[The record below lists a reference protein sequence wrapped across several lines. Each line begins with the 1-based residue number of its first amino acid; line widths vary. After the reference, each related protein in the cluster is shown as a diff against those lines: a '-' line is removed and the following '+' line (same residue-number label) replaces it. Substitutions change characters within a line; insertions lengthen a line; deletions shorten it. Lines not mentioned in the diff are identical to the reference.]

1 VVIRQQIVLEPLSHM
16 QDFWKKH
23 HFEKVLTEDQSPT
36 LRWLA
41 SDNQETMH
49 HRGGAYSETQQ
60 IYGEPLR
67 EILAAGGRSAISV
80 GLGLGYNELLV
91 AVEALRHQIA
101 PPDFFL
107 LSYESED
114 ILKEEFQLWLSDQA
128 HSEIYDEVWSY
139 FSRETNSPLKKEVQN
154 WLVEALKHKTWI
166 LESALAPEFQVT
178 RKFECILYDAFSS
191 KTSPHLWQ
199 EEFLEKFWR
208 EAGAENCLVTTYA
221 CTGALKRSL
230 KAAGFELIL
239 PPGFQSKRNRT
250 MGRRGSFKSTF
261 LNP

>member
-1 VVIRQQIVLEPLSHM
+1 M

-49 HRGGAYSETQQ
+49 HRGGAYSETQE
-60 IYGEPLR
+60 IYGGPLR
-67 EILAAGGRSAISV
+67 EMMAAGGRSAISV
-80 GLGLGYNELLV
+80 GLGLGYNEILV
-91 AVEALRHQIA
+91 AVEALRHHIN

-114 ILKEEFQLWLSDQA
+114 ILKTEFLAWLSDRAQ
-128 HSEIYDEVWSY
+128 SEIYNEVWSF
-139 FSRETNSPLKKEVQN
+139 FSCEMQSPSKSEVQN
-154 WLVEALKHKTWI
+154 WLLQSLKHKSWI
-166 LESALAPEFQVT
+166 LEKALQPDFQVT
-178 RKFECILYDAFSS
+178 RKYECIFYDAFSS

-199 EEFLEKFWR
+199 EDFLEKFWQ
-208 EAGAENCLVTTYA
+208 EAGAEDCLVTTYA

-230 KAAGFELIL
+230 KSADFELIL

-250 MGRRGSFKSTF
+250 MGRRGQFKSSF
-261 LNP
+261 SSSP